1 VQRGFASVLVVA
13 ALVVSAAVL
22 NPSPERHRQKI
33 RQAMG
38 ERSPVAGMLGL
49 GALKAFASNYH
60 SLGVGSYTTAGD
72 RVVSVGAF
80 GFVYVMQ

>member
-1 VQRGFASVLVVA
+1 VKRGISNLVIVAVLVVA
-13 ALVVSAAVL
+13 AVLL

-60 SLGVGSYTTAGD
+60 SLGVASYTRAGD
-72 RVVSVGAF
+72 RVASVGAF
-80 GFVYVMQ
+80 GFVYVLQ